1 MRIEQVILKNLSRNE
16 PYVRRVLPYLN
27 ADYFSDPTERLLF
40 EEIHSYITKYNNPPI
55 REALEVAL
63 GAKPELS
70 EDQFKDAH
78 ELVSVIYQASEAAD
92 PNWLETETEKFCQE
106 RALHNAIH
114 AAIQIMDGSIK
125 TNGKGMIPKLL
136 SDALAISFDP
146 NVGHDYLEESENRY
160 EFYHLEEERIPF
172 DLTMLNKIT
181 RGGLPKKSLT
191 IYMGGVNCGKTMLM
205 VHHAAA
211 CLAQNKNVLYITLEM
226 AEERIAERI
235 DANLMDVD
243 LNTLEELDHDT
254 YIRKAD
260 RLKSSIKGKLI
271 IKEFPTAGAS
281 VTNFKALLNELWLKK
296 SFKPDIIFV
305 DYINI
310 MCSSR
315 VKPGNNVNSYTLIKA
330 IAEELR
336 GLAVEYAV
344 PVVSATQLTRTGF
357 TSSDP
362 GLEDTAESFG
372 LPATAD
378 LMLVLIRTEELDQ
391 IKQVML
397 KQLKNRFNDLT
408 EDKRFIVGVNF
419 ARMRFIDADDKAQ
432 KGLTDSNPSKAQVTK
447 GRKPLQADLEEVH
460 SSLKSKIGALK
471 L

>member
-1 MRIEQVILKNLSRNE
+1 
-16 PYVRRVLPYLN
+16 VLPYLKN
-27 ADYFSDPTERLLF
+27 EYFIDNTEKLLF
-40 EEIHSYITKYNNPPI
+40 DEVHSYITKYNAPPS
-55 REALEVAL
+55 REALEVSL
-63 GAKPELS
+63 GSKETLS
-70 EDQFKDAH
+70 EDEFKESL
-78 ELVSVIYQASEAAD
+78 ELITQLHTVSEPAD
-92 PNWLETETEKFCQE
+92 IIWLETETEKFCQE
-106 RALHNAIH
+106 RALHNAIATSIH
-114 AAIQIMDGSIK
+114 IMDGTDK
-125 TNGKGMIPKLL
+125 VNGKGVIPKIL
-136 SDALAISFDP
+136 SDALAVSFDP
-146 NVGHDYLEESENRY
+146 AVGHDYLEDTEERY
-160 EFYHLEEERIPF
+160 AFYHHEEEKIPF

-235 DANLMDVD
+235 DANLMNVD
-243 LNTLEELDHDT
+243 LNTLEELDHET
-254 YIRKAD
+254 YTRKAE
-260 RLKSSIKGKLI
+260 RLKDTIKGKLI

-296 SFKPDIIFV
+296 HFKPDVIFV

-336 GLAVEYAV
+336 GLAVEFCV
-344 PVVSATQLTRTGF
+344 PVISATQLTRVGF

-391 IKQVML
+391 LRQVML
-397 KQLKNRFNDLT
+397 KQLKNRFNDVT
-408 EDKRFIVGVNF
+408 QDKRFVVGVNF
-419 ARMRFIDADDKAQ
+419 ARMRFSDVDDKAQ
-432 KGLTDSNPSKAQVTK
+432 KGISDANPSKDKFQIPG
-447 GRKPLQADLEEVH
+447 GRKPRQEDLEEVH
-460 SSLKSKIGALK
+460 RSLKSKIGALK
-471 L
+471 V

>member
-1 MRIEQVILKNLSRNE
+1 M
-16 PYVRRVLPYLN
+16 LPYLKSE
-27 ADYFSDPTERLLF
+27 YFSDPTERLLF
-40 EEIHSYITKYNNPPI
+40 DETLDYITKYNNPPI
-55 REALEVAL
+55 KEAISVAL
-63 GAKPELS
+63 GSKDNLS
-70 EDQFKDAH
+70 EDQFKDAQ
-78 ELVSVIYQASEAAD
+78 ELLDSLWEVSDPAD

-114 AAIQIMDGSIK
+114 TSIQIMDGSIK

-136 SDALAISFDP
+136 SDALSISFDP
-146 NVGHDYLEESENRY
+146 NVGHDYLEDAESRY
-160 EFYHLEEERIPF
+160 QFYHLEEERIPF
-172 DLTMLNKIT
+172 DLSKLNKIT
-181 RGGLPKKSLT
+181 RGGLPRKSLT

-226 AEERIAERI
+226 AQERIAERI

-243 LNTLEELDHDT
+243 LSTLEELDHDT

-260 RLKSSIKGKLI
+260 RLKANIKGKLI

-281 VTNFKALLNELWLKK
+281 VTNFRALLNELWLKK
-296 SFKPDIIFV
+296 GFKPDIIFV

-336 GLAVEYAV
+336 GLAVEFGP
-344 PVVSATQLTRTGF
+344 PVVSATQLTRVGF

-397 KQLKNRFNDLT
+397 KQLKNRFNDVT
-408 EDKRFIVGVNF
+408 QDKRFVVGVNF
-419 ARMRFIDADDKAQ
+419 ARMKFFDVDEQAQ
-432 KGLTDSNPSKAQVTK
+432 NGISDSNPSKPNFNV
-447 GRKPLQADLEEVH
+447 GRKPLKEDLEEVRG
-460 SSLKSKIGALK
+460 SMKNKIGALK
-471 L
+471 V